1 MSIESAVSDIIK
13 NTFNIDFNTIVGAT
27 FSTTIVVFL
36 LVFVIR
42 WLGNKGMGQLKTIE
56 LIILVGLGEAIG
68 QSMLNPSQTSIPQGF
83 TVVIIAIAIFKIY
96 DYLTIKSTR
105 FSKVIEP
112 DPILLVKD
120 GKMIDEAMKK
130 AKISRKE
137 LESYLRLTGTDDLS
151 EIKLSYLEINGQ
163 VSFVKKNGRE

>member
-96 DYLTIKSTR
+96 DYLTA
-105 FSKVIEP
+105 
-112 DPILLVKD
+112 L
-120 GKMIDEAMKK
+120 
-130 AKISRKE
+130 
-137 LESYLRLTGTDDLS
+137 
-151 EIKLSYLEINGQ
+151 
-163 VSFVKKNGRE
+163 